1 MSDLWLWDF
10 LAFVGAATFVVL
22 AVSFAWFSIEEI
34 QRRRTLDREMREFN
48 RSIEAVSRIWRQD
61 RE

>member
-10 LAFVGAATFVVL
+10 LAFIGAATAVVL
-22 AVSFAWFSIEEI
+22 LVSFSWFAIDEI
-34 QRRRTLDREMREFN
+34 QKRRTLDREMREFN
-48 RSIEAVSRIWRQD
+48 EKMEAVSRIWRQD

>member
-10 LAFVGAATFVVL
+10 LAFVGAATVTVL
-22 AVSFAWFSIEEI
+22 LVSFVWFSIEEI
-34 QRRRTLDREMREFN
+34 QRRRTLNREMREFN

-61 RE
+61 RG